1 MKSYFLGVF
10 ILIVAYFTYG
20 KYLEKNF
27 KVDDRETPAS
37 KKADGVDFVPMNWF
51 KNFLVQFLNIAGLG
65 PITGAIAGAMWGTS
79 SFLWIVF
86 GTIFAGAV
94 HDYYTGMISMRNEG
108 ENMQEIIGKYLGS
121 KMRIFTKYFIVL
133 LLVIVGV
140 AFITGPAEILQS
152 FTNIN
157 KNIWL
162 ALIVTYYI
170 IATLLPIDKII
181 GRIYPLFGAA
191 LIIMMFLLIGAMFI
205 KGVSIPEISLSNLH
219 PKKLPIFPYMF
230 VVISCGAISGF
241 HSTQSVLVGR
251 CLKSECEG
259 RKAFMGAMYLE
270 GFVALTWAAIALG
283 FFNGVDGLAS
293 SGGGMVAV
301 SKVISGLLG
310 KYGLIFTLFGLI
322 ALPITTGDTAFRS
335 ARITIAESL
344 SYDQKSFK
352 NRLFVAIPLFLL
364 AGFLSQFGFNTL
376 WRYVASTNQLLA
388 TLGLWTCTFYFIQ
401 NKGNFLVAGLPAA
414 FMTAMITCYFLVAP
428 EGLSLTNMT
437 LVYSIGMF
445 VFFLSLAFILV
456 KANKLSK
463 VTFENNLMVN
473 D

>member
-1 MKSYFLGVF
+1 
-10 ILIVAYFTYG
+10 
-20 KYLEKNF
+20 
-27 KVDDRETPAS
+27 
-37 KKADGVDFVPMNWF
+37 
-51 KNFLVQFLNIAGLG
+51 
-65 PITGAIAGAMWGTS
+65 
-79 SFLWIVF
+79 
-86 GTIFAGAV
+86 
-94 HDYYTGMISMRNEG
+94 
-108 ENMQEIIGKYLGS
+108 
-121 KMRIFTKYFIVL
+121 
-133 LLVIVGV
+133 
-140 AFITGPAEILQS
+140 
-152 FTNIN
+152 
-157 KNIWL
+157 
-162 ALIVTYYI
+162 
-170 IATLLPIDKII
+170 
-181 GRIYPLFGAA
+181 
-191 LIIMMFLLIGAMFI
+191 
-205 KGVSIPEISLSNLH
+205 
-219 PKKLPIFPYMF
+219 
-230 VVISCGAISGF
+230 
-241 HSTQSVLVGR
+241 
-251 CLKSECEG
+251 
-259 RKAFMGAMYLE
+259 MYLE

-293 SGGGMVAV
+293 SGGGMVDV

-437 LVYSIGMF
+437 LVYSIGTF